1 MDISK
6 KYRIHMIQS
15 TELNKVSLQKGPSED
30 ALVLHGREKKSIMSG
45 KGGRNLGGKV
55 DGGVGGKRR
64 T

>member
-1 MDISK
+1 MFTEFK
-6 KYRIHMIQS
+6 K
-15 TELNKVSLQKGPSED
+15 LNKLKGPSED